1 MKNEGSYGS
10 WIDMCILCVERYIG
24 EFIGETVK
32 GIVNLGEGILLAWL
46 HSGI

>member
-10 WIDMCILCVERYIG
+10 WIDMCILCVEIY
-24 EFIGETVK
+24 IGETVK
-32 GIVNLGEGILLAWL
+32 GTVNLGEGILLAWL